1 MVHIQLREEY
11 YTMNLLQN
19 LPVVILVFTDHNNNS
34 SETKIN

>member
-19 LPVVILVFTDHNNNS
+19 LVILVFTDHNNNS

>member
-1 MVHIQLREEY
+1 MAHIQLREEY

-19 LPVVILVFTDHNNNS
+19 LVILVFTDHNNNS